1 MPILYKV
8 IVGLLTNL
16 PAFEY
21 EVLSFLNDAYIPVG
35 GIAYGIDGKIIQVVA
50 KNTDIPSGPP
60 PSGPSSFR
68 PPRPQ

>member
-8 IVGLLTNL
+8 VVGWVNDL
-16 PAFEY
+16 PAFEN

-35 GIAYGIDGKIIQVVA
+35 GIAYGTDGKIIQAVA

-60 PSGPSSFR
+60 PSSIR
-68 PPRPQ
+68 PPRTQ